1 MLVDSSGQELF
12 ALQIEE
18 LSYIHSAGRYV
29 QLISDGRLMILDTL
43 GNTVLEKEL
52 DIESSRLITDGEVFV
67 LLDADKAYRLDLEI
81 S

>member
-1 MLVDSSGQELF
+1 
-12 ALQIEE
+12 
-18 LSYIHSAGRYV
+18 
-29 QLISDGRLMILDTL
+29 MILDTL